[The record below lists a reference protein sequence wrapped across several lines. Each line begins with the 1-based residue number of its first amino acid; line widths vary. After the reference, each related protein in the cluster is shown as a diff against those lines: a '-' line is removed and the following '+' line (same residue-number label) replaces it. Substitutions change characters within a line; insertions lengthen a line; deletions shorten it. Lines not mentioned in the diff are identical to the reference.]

1 LRIIGFPAIV
11 EHHFTGGIGYK
22 LTDTLAL
29 NLAFMYAPE
38 ETITEKSAFNAIT
51 LESKL
56 SEWSTTAGLS
66 WYF

>member
-1 LRIIGFPAIV
+1 
-11 EHHFTGGIGYK
+11 
-22 LTDTLAL
+22 L

-38 ETITEKSAFNAIT
+38 ETIKETSAFNAIT

-56 SEWSTTAGLS
+56 SEWSTTLGLT